1 MDIKQI
7 DNSNLISRDLSW
19 LNFNHRVLDLVKNS
33 KRSILDRLK
42 FLSIVASN
50 FDEFFEVRVGSLYN
64 YIDNKKKRIDYS
76 GMREDPFREYL
87 LNESKKFYKDF
98 NNHFSEKLV
107 SDLKKEKIIIGDVE
121 ILDEEGRKKI
131 KKYFKKT
138 IFPMLTPMVFDN
150 LHSFPILMNKVLIF
164 GVVTKSND
172 SSNKK
177 KISFI
182 QIPVNLPRY
191 FEYKIGDNICFIP
204 IEKIIEKYIHKFFRS
219 VVIKSVSLFRII
231 RNGDFTLEES
241 EDIETNFL
249 EELKQK
255 LKDRKFSRVVRIEI
269 SNTFDKYLL
278 ESLKERFNIDDF
290 NIMRSSPDAIM
301 DLSSINQI
309 IEFNE
314 FSDLLP
320 LYPSPVDPIDI
331 EANLDKSI
339 FELLSEK
346 DVFLHHPYNSFDPV
360 IKFLNEAA
368 DDPNVLSIKI
378 TLYRTAKNSRV
389 IDALLKA
396 AENGKHVS
404 VLFEVKARFDEE
416 NNLKNGYKL
425 ERAGCYVI
433 YGIGSLKTHTKLL
446 LIVRREGKKVKNY
459 AHMGTGNYNE
469 TTSRLYTDI
478 SLMTSN
484 QKYTKD
490 ALEFFNVITGHSVPD
505 DYENLITA
513 PIYMRNKIIEL
524 IEGEIKNSKAGKEAK
539 ICIKINS
546 LQDKDVINKLY
557 DASNSGVKIC
567 LIVRGICCLR
577 PARKDLSQNIE
588 VISIVGDY
596 LEHSRLYY
604 FHNSGDPVIYS
615 GSADVMIRSFKR
627 RVESLFKINED
638 QIKKQAITILN
649 YNLRDNC
656 NSYIL
661 QEDGSYIKKEL
672 DDNTNY
678 ILSITPETISIT
690 LKKDFML
697 KTKNNLF

>member
-1 MDIKQI
+1 MNSNIINQ
-7 DNSNLISRDLSW
+7 SNLISRDLSW
-19 LNFNHRVLDLVKNS
+19 LNFNYRVLDQVKDKN
-33 KRSILDRLK
+33 RGVLDKLK
-42 FLSIVASN
+42 FLSIVSSN
-50 FDEFFEVRVGSLYN
+50 FDEFFEIRVGSLYN
-64 YIDNKKKRIDYS
+64 YIDNNKKRIDYS
-76 GMREDPFREYL
+76 GMREEPFREFL
-87 LNESKKFYKDF
+87 LGQCSKFFNDF
-98 NNHFSEKLV
+98 NTYFSDTIITELN
-107 SDLKKEKIIIGDVE
+107 KKKIFIGNLDN
-121 ILDEEGRKKI
+121 LDEEGQKRA

-164 GVVTKSND
+164 GVVTKTKD
-172 SSNKK
+172 SSKKK

-182 QIPVNLPRY
+182 QIPVNLPRF
-191 FEYKIGDNICFIP
+191 FEYKIEDNIFFIP
-204 IEKIIEKYIHKFFRS
+204 IEKIISKYIENFFRS
-219 VVIKSVSLFRII
+219 VLIESVSLFRII
-231 RNGDFTLEES
+231 RNGEFTLEES
-241 EDIETNFL
+241 EVIETNFL

-269 SNTFDKYLL
+269 SKSFDDYLL
-278 ESLKERFNIDDF
+278 KSLKERFKVDDL
-290 NIMRSSPDAIM
+290 NIMRLKSNTILDYTS
-301 DLSSINQI
+301 LNQI
-309 IEFNE
+309 IDYNE
-314 FSDLLP
+314 FSELLP
-320 LYPSPVDPIDI
+320 NYPSPIKSIDM
-331 EANLDKSI
+331 EGDNEKSI
-339 FELLSEK
+339 FEILSDR

-360 IKFLNEAA
+360 IKLLNEAA

-378 TLYRTAKNSRV
+378 TLYRTAKNSGV

-396 AENGKHVS
+396 AEKGKHVS

-416 NNLKNGYKL
+416 NNLRNGYKL
-425 ERAGCYVI
+425 EKAGCYVI

-469 TTSRLYTDI
+469 TTSRLYTDL

-513 PIYMRNKIIEL
+513 PIYMRDKIISL
-524 IEGEIKNSKAGKEAK
+524 IQGEIDTSLSGGEGK

-557 DASNSGVKIC
+557 EASNSGVKVC

-577 PARKDLSQNIE
+577 PGREGLSENIK
-588 VISIVGDY
+588 VLSIVGDY

-604 FHNSGDPVIYS
+604 FHNGGNPIIYS

-627 RVESLFKINED
+627 RIESLFKINEEF
-638 QIKKQAITILN
+638 IKKEAITILN

-656 NSYIL
+656 NSYEL
-661 QEDGSYIKKEL
+661 NEDGSYSKREKGKNKE
-672 DDNTNY
+672 
-678 ILSITPETISIT
+678 
-690 LKKDFML
+690 F
-697 KTKNNLF
+697 NLFKEFYLLDRNKVEESIIL

>member
-1 MDIKQI
+1 MNSNIINQ
-7 DNSNLISRDLSW
+7 SNLISRDLSW
-19 LNFNHRVLDLVKNS
+19 LNFNYRVLDQVKDKN
-33 KRSILDRLK
+33 RGVLDKLK
-42 FLSIVASN
+42 FLSIVSSN
-50 FDEFFEVRVGSLYN
+50 FDEFFEIRVGSLYN
-64 YIDNKKKRIDYS
+64 YIDNNKKRIDYS
-76 GMREDPFREYL
+76 GMREEPFREFLLEQCSKFFNDFNTYFSDTIITE
-87 LNESKKFYKDF
+87 LNEKKIF
-98 NNHFSEKLV
+98 
-107 SDLKKEKIIIGDVE
+107 IGNLDN
-121 ILDEEGRKKI
+121 LDEEGQKRA

-164 GVVTKSND
+164 GVVTKTKD
-172 SSNKK
+172 SSKKK

-182 QIPVNLPRY
+182 QIPVNLPRF
-191 FEYKIGDNICFIP
+191 FEYKIDDNIFFIP
-204 IEKIIEKYIHKFFRS
+204 IEKIISKYIDKFFRS
-219 VVIKSVSLFRII
+219 VQIESVSLFRII

-269 SNTFDKYLL
+269 SKSFDDYLL
-278 ESLKERFNIDDF
+278 KSLKERFKVDDL
-290 NIMRSSPDAIM
+290 NIMRLKSNTILDYTS
-301 DLSSINQI
+301 LNQI
-309 IEFNE
+309 IDYNE
-314 FSDLLP
+314 FSELLP
-320 LYPSPVDPIDI
+320 NYPSPIKSIDM
-331 EANLDKSI
+331 EGDNEKSI
-339 FELLSEK
+339 FEILSDR

-360 IKFLNEAA
+360 IKLLNEAA

-378 TLYRTAKNSRV
+378 TLYRTAKNSGV

-396 AENGKHVS
+396 SEKGKHVS

-416 NNLKNGYKL
+416 NNLRNGYKL
-425 ERAGCYVI
+425 EKAGCYVI

-469 TTSRLYTDI
+469 TTSRLYTDL

-513 PIYMRNKIIEL
+513 PIYMRDKIISL
-524 IEGEIKNSKAGKEAK
+524 IQGEIDTSLSGGEGK

-557 DASNSGVKIC
+557 EASNSGVKVC

-577 PARKDLSQNIE
+577 PGREGLSENIK
-588 VISIVGDY
+588 VLSVVGDY

-604 FHNSGDPVIYS
+604 FHNGGNPIIYS

-627 RVESLFKINED
+627 RIESLFKINEEF
-638 QIKKQAITILN
+638 IKKEAITILN

-656 NSYIL
+656 NSYEL
-661 QEDGSYIKKEL
+661 NEDGSYSKREKGKNKE
-672 DDNTNY
+672 
-678 ILSITPETISIT
+678 
-690 LKKDFML
+690 F
-697 KTKNNLF
+697 NLFKEFYLLDRNKVEESIIL

>member
-1 MDIKQI
+1 MNSNIINQ
-7 DNSNLISRDLSW
+7 SNLISRDLSW
-19 LNFNHRVLDLVKNS
+19 LNFNYRVLDQVKDKN
-33 KRSILDRLK
+33 RGVLDKLK
-42 FLSIVASN
+42 FLSIVSSN
-50 FDEFFEVRVGSLYN
+50 FDEFFEIRVGSLYN
-64 YIDNKKKRIDYS
+64 YIDNNKKRIDYS
-76 GMREDPFREYL
+76 GMREEPFREFLLEQCSKFFNDFNTYFSDTIITE
-87 LNESKKFYKDF
+87 LNEKKIF
-98 NNHFSEKLV
+98 
-107 SDLKKEKIIIGDVE
+107 IGNLDN
-121 ILDEEGRKKI
+121 LDEEGQKRA

-164 GVVTKSND
+164 GVVTKTKD
-172 SSNKK
+172 SSKKK

-182 QIPVNLPRY
+182 QIPVNLPRF
-191 FEYKIGDNICFIP
+191 FEYKIDDNIFFIP
-204 IEKIIEKYIHKFFRS
+204 IEKIISKYIDKFFRS
-219 VVIKSVSLFRII
+219 VLIESVSLFRII

-269 SNTFDKYLL
+269 SKSFDDYLL
-278 ESLKERFNIDDF
+278 KSLKERFKVDDL
-290 NIMRSSPDAIM
+290 NIMRLKSNTILDYTS
-301 DLSSINQI
+301 LNQI
-309 IEFNE
+309 IDYNE
-314 FSDLLP
+314 FTELLP
-320 LYPSPVDPIDI
+320 NYPTPIKSIDM
-331 EANLDKSI
+331 EGDNEKSI
-339 FELLSEK
+339 FEILSDR

-360 IKFLNEAA
+360 IKLLNEAA

-378 TLYRTAKNSRV
+378 TLYRTAKNSGV

-396 AENGKHVS
+396 AEKGKHVS

-416 NNLKNGYKL
+416 NNLRNGYKL
-425 ERAGCYVI
+425 EKAGCYVI

-469 TTSRLYTDI
+469 TTSRLYTDL

-513 PIYMRNKIIEL
+513 PIYMRDKIISL
-524 IEGEIKNSKAGKEAK
+524 IQGEIDTSLSGGEGK

-557 DASNSGVKIC
+557 EASNSGVKVC

-577 PARKDLSQNIE
+577 PGREGLSENIK
-588 VISIVGDY
+588 VLSVVGDY

-604 FHNSGDPVIYS
+604 FHNGGNPIIYS

-627 RVESLFKINED
+627 RIESLFKINEEF
-638 QIKKQAITILN
+638 IKKEAITILN

-656 NSYIL
+656 NSYEL
-661 QEDGSYIKKEL
+661 NEDGSYSKREKGKNKE
-672 DDNTNY
+672 
-678 ILSITPETISIT
+678 
-690 LKKDFML
+690 F
-697 KTKNNLF
+697 NLFKEFYLLDRNKVEESIIL

>member
-1 MDIKQI
+1 MNSNIINQ
-7 DNSNLISRDLSW
+7 SNLISRDLSW
-19 LNFNHRVLDLVKNS
+19 LNFNYRVLDQVKDKN
-33 KRSILDRLK
+33 RGVLDKLK
-42 FLSIVASN
+42 FLSIVSSN
-50 FDEFFEVRVGSLYN
+50 FDEFFEIRVGSLYN
-64 YIDNKKKRIDYS
+64 YIDNNKKRIDYS
-76 GMREDPFREYL
+76 GMREEPFREFLLEQCSKFFNDFNTYFSDTIITE
-87 LNESKKFYKDF
+87 LNEKKIF
-98 NNHFSEKLV
+98 
-107 SDLKKEKIIIGDVE
+107 IGNLDN
-121 ILDEEGRKKI
+121 LDEEGQKRA

-164 GVVTKSND
+164 GVVTKTKD
-172 SSNKK
+172 SSKKK

-182 QIPVNLPRY
+182 QIPVNLPRF
-191 FEYKIGDNICFIP
+191 FEYKIDDNIFFIP
-204 IEKIIEKYIHKFFRS
+204 IEKIISKYIDKFFRS
-219 VVIKSVSLFRII
+219 VLIESVSLFRII

-269 SNTFDKYLL
+269 SKSFDDYLL
-278 ESLKERFNIDDF
+278 KSLKERFKVDDL
-290 NIMRSSPDAIM
+290 NIMRLKSNTILDYTS
-301 DLSSINQI
+301 LNQI
-309 IEFNE
+309 IDYNE
-314 FSDLLP
+314 FSELLP
-320 LYPSPVDPIDI
+320 NYPSPIKSIDM
-331 EANLDKSI
+331 EGDNEKSI
-339 FELLSEK
+339 FEILSDR

-360 IKFLNEAA
+360 IKLLNEAA

-378 TLYRTAKNSRV
+378 TLYRTAKNSGV

-396 AENGKHVS
+396 AEKGKHVS

-416 NNLKNGYKL
+416 NNLRNGYKL
-425 ERAGCYVI
+425 EKAGCYVI

-469 TTSRLYTDI
+469 TTSRLYTDL

-513 PIYMRNKIIEL
+513 PIYMRDKIISL
-524 IEGEIKNSKAGKEAK
+524 IQGEIDTSLSGGEGK

-557 DASNSGVKIC
+557 EASNSGVKVC

-577 PARKDLSQNIE
+577 PGREGLSENIK
-588 VISIVGDY
+588 VLSVVGDY

-604 FHNSGDPVIYS
+604 FHNGGNPIIYS

-627 RVESLFKINED
+627 RIESLFKINEEF
-638 QIKKQAITILN
+638 IKKEAITILN

-656 NSYIL
+656 NSYKL
-661 QEDGSYIKKEL
+661 NEDGSYSKREKGKNKE
-672 DDNTNY
+672 
-678 ILSITPETISIT
+678 
-690 LKKDFML
+690 F
-697 KTKNNLF
+697 NLFKEFYLLDRNKVEESIIL

>member
-1 MDIKQI
+1 MNSNIINQ
-7 DNSNLISRDLSW
+7 SNLISRDLSW
-19 LNFNHRVLDLVKNS
+19 LNFNYRVLDQVKDKN
-33 KRSILDRLK
+33 RGVLDKLK
-42 FLSIVASN
+42 FLSIVSSN
-50 FDEFFEVRVGSLYN
+50 FDEFFEIRVGSLYN
-64 YIDNKKKRIDYS
+64 YIDNNKKRIDYS
-76 GMREDPFREYL
+76 GMREEPFREFLLEQCSKFFNDFNTYFSDTIITE
-87 LNESKKFYKDF
+87 LNEKKIF
-98 NNHFSEKLV
+98 
-107 SDLKKEKIIIGDVE
+107 IGNLDN
-121 ILDEEGRKKI
+121 LDEEGQKRA

-164 GVVTKSND
+164 GVVTKTKD
-172 SSNKK
+172 SSKKK

-182 QIPVNLPRY
+182 QIPVNLPRF
-191 FEYKIGDNICFIP
+191 FEYKIDDNIFFIP
-204 IEKIIEKYIHKFFRS
+204 IEKIISKYIDKFFRS
-219 VVIKSVSLFRII
+219 VLIESVSLFRII

-269 SNTFDKYLL
+269 SKSFDDYLL
-278 ESLKERFNIDDF
+278 KSLKERFKVDDL
-290 NIMRSSPDAIM
+290 NIMRLKSNTILDYTS
-301 DLSSINQI
+301 LNQI
-309 IEFNE
+309 IDYNE
-314 FSDLLP
+314 FSELLP
-320 LYPSPVDPIDI
+320 NYPSPIKSIDM
-331 EANLDKSI
+331 EGDNEKSI
-339 FELLSEK
+339 FEILSDR

-360 IKFLNEAA
+360 IKLLNEAA

-378 TLYRTAKNSRV
+378 TLYRTAKNSGV

-396 AENGKHVS
+396 AEKGKHVS

-416 NNLKNGYKL
+416 NNLRNGYKL
-425 ERAGCYVI
+425 EKAGCYVI

-469 TTSRLYTDI
+469 TTSRLYTDL

-513 PIYMRNKIIEL
+513 PIYMRDKIISL
-524 IEGEIKNSKAGKEAK
+524 IQGEIDTSLSGGEGK

-557 DASNSGVKIC
+557 EASNSGVKVC

-577 PARKDLSQNIE
+577 PGREGLSENIK
-588 VISIVGDY
+588 VLSVVGDY
-596 LEHSRLYY
+596 SEHSRLYY
-604 FHNSGDPVIYS
+604 FHNGGNPIIYS

-627 RVESLFKINED
+627 RIESLFKINEEF
-638 QIKKQAITILN
+638 IKKEAITILN

-656 NSYIL
+656 NSYEL
-661 QEDGSYIKKEL
+661 NEDGSYSKREKGKNKE
-672 DDNTNY
+672 
-678 ILSITPETISIT
+678 
-690 LKKDFML
+690 F
-697 KTKNNLF
+697 NLFKEFYLLDRNKVEESIIL

>member
-1 MDIKQI
+1 MNSNIINQ
-7 DNSNLISRDLSW
+7 SNLISRDLSW
-19 LNFNHRVLDLVKNS
+19 LNFNYRVLDQVKDKN
-33 KRSILDRLK
+33 RGVLDKLK
-42 FLSIVASN
+42 FLSIVSSN
-50 FDEFFEVRVGSLYN
+50 FDEFFEIRVGSLYN
-64 YIDNKKKRIDYS
+64 YIDNNKKRIDYS
-76 GMREDPFREYL
+76 GMREEPFREFLLGQCSKFFNDFNTYFSDTIITE
-87 LNESKKFYKDF
+87 LNEKKIF
-98 NNHFSEKLV
+98 
-107 SDLKKEKIIIGDVE
+107 IGDLNN
-121 ILDEEGRKKI
+121 LDEEGQKRA

-164 GVVTKSND
+164 GVVTKTKD
-172 SSNKK
+172 SSKKK

-182 QIPVNLPRY
+182 QIPVNLPRF
-191 FEYKIGDNICFIP
+191 FEYKIDDNIFFIP
-204 IEKIIEKYIHKFFRS
+204 IEKIISKYIDKFFRS
-219 VVIKSVSLFRII
+219 VLIESVSLFRII

-269 SNTFDKYLL
+269 SKSFDDYLL
-278 ESLKERFNIDDF
+278 KSLKERFKVDDL
-290 NIMRSSPDAIM
+290 NIMRLKSNTILDYTS
-301 DLSSINQI
+301 LNQI
-309 IEFNE
+309 IDYNE
-314 FSDLLP
+314 FSELLP
-320 LYPSPVDPIDI
+320 NYPSPIKSIDM
-331 EANLDKSI
+331 EGDNEKSI
-339 FELLSEK
+339 FEILSDR

-360 IKFLNEAA
+360 IKLLNEAA

-378 TLYRTAKNSRV
+378 TLYRTAKNSGV

-396 AENGKHVS
+396 AEKGKHVS

-416 NNLKNGYKL
+416 NNLRNGYKL
-425 ERAGCYVI
+425 EKAGCYVI

-469 TTSRLYTDI
+469 TTSRLYTDL

-513 PIYMRNKIIEL
+513 PIYMRDKIISL
-524 IEGEIKNSKAGKEAK
+524 IQGEIDTSLSGGEGK

-557 DASNSGVKIC
+557 EASNSGVKVC

-577 PARKDLSQNIE
+577 PGREGLSENIK
-588 VISIVGDY
+588 VLSVVGDY

-604 FHNSGDPVIYS
+604 FHNGGNPIIYS
-615 GSADVMIRSFKR
+615 GSADIMIRSFKR
-627 RVESLFKINED
+627 RIESLFKINEEF
-638 QIKKQAITILN
+638 IKKEAITILN

-656 NSYIL
+656 NSYEL
-661 QEDGSYIKKEL
+661 NEDGSYSKREKGKNKE
-672 DDNTNY
+672 
-678 ILSITPETISIT
+678 
-690 LKKDFML
+690 F
-697 KTKNNLF
+697 NLFKEFYLLDRNKVEESIIL

>member
-1 MDIKQI
+1 MNSNIINQ
-7 DNSNLISRDLSW
+7 SNLISRDLSW
-19 LNFNHRVLDLVKNS
+19 LNFNYRVLDQVKDKN
-33 KRSILDRLK
+33 RGVLDKLK
-42 FLSIVASN
+42 FLSIVSSN
-50 FDEFFEVRVGSLYN
+50 FDEFFEIRVGSLYN
-64 YIDNKKKRIDYS
+64 YIDNNKKRIDYS
-76 GMREDPFREYL
+76 GMREEPFRKFLLGQCSKFFNDFNTYFSDTIITE
-87 LNESKKFYKDF
+87 LNEKKIFIGNL
-98 NNHFSEKLV
+98 NN
-107 SDLKKEKIIIGDVE
+107 
-121 ILDEEGRKKI
+121 LDEEGQKRA

-164 GVVTKSND
+164 GVVTKTKDYSK
-172 SSNKK
+172 KK

-182 QIPVNLPRY
+182 QIPVNLPRF
-191 FEYKIGDNICFIP
+191 FEYKIDDNIFFIP
-204 IEKIIEKYIHKFFRS
+204 IEKIISKYIDKFFRS
-219 VVIKSVSLFRII
+219 VQIESVSLFRII

-269 SNTFDKYLL
+269 SKSFDDYLL
-278 ESLKERFNIDDF
+278 KSLKERFKVDDL
-290 NIMRSSPDAIM
+290 NIMRLKSNTILDYTS
-301 DLSSINQI
+301 LNQI
-309 IEFNE
+309 IDYNE
-314 FSDLLP
+314 FSELLP
-320 LYPSPVDPIDI
+320 NYPSPIKSIDM
-331 EANLDKSI
+331 EGDNEKSI
-339 FELLSEK
+339 FEILSDR

-360 IKFLNEAA
+360 IKLLNEAA

-378 TLYRTAKNSRV
+378 TLYRTAKNSGV

-396 AENGKHVS
+396 AEKGKHVS

-416 NNLKNGYKL
+416 NNLRNGYKL
-425 ERAGCYVI
+425 EKAGCYVI

-469 TTSRLYTDI
+469 TTSRLYTDL

-513 PIYMRNKIIEL
+513 PIYMRDKIISL
-524 IEGEIKNSKAGKEAK
+524 IQGEIDTSLSGGEGK

-557 DASNSGVKIC
+557 EASNSGVKVC

-577 PARKDLSQNIE
+577 PGREGLSENIK
-588 VISIVGDY
+588 VLSVVGDY

-604 FHNSGDPVIYS
+604 FHNGGNPIIYS

-627 RVESLFKINED
+627 RIESLFKINEEF
-638 QIKKQAITILN
+638 IKKEAITILN

-656 NSYIL
+656 NSYEL
-661 QEDGSYIKKEL
+661 NEDGSYSKREKGKNKE
-672 DDNTNY
+672 
-678 ILSITPETISIT
+678 
-690 LKKDFML
+690 F
-697 KTKNNLF
+697 NLFKEFYLLDRNKVEESIIL

>member
-1 MDIKQI
+1 MDTNQI

-290 NIMRSSPDAIM
+290 NIMRSSSDAIM
-301 DLSSINQI
+301 DLTSLNQI

-627 RVESLFKINED
+627 RIESLFKINED

-661 QEDGSYIKKEL
+661 QEDGSYIKKES
-672 DDNTNY
+672 DDNHFDIFKEFYNMNSNKVEGSI
-678 ILSITPETISIT
+678 IL
-690 LKKDFML
+690 
-697 KTKNNLF
+697 

>member
-1 MDIKQI
+1 MNSNIINQ
-7 DNSNLISRDLSW
+7 SNLISRDLSW
-19 LNFNHRVLDLVKNS
+19 LNFNYRVLDQVKDEN
-33 KRSILDRLK
+33 RGILDKLK
-42 FLSIVASN
+42 FLSIVSSN
-50 FDEFFEVRVGSLYN
+50 FDEFFEIRVGSLYN
-64 YIDNKKKRIDYS
+64 YIDNNKKRIDYS
-76 GMREDPFREYL
+76 RMREEPFREFLLGQCLKFFNDFNTYFSDTIITE
-87 LNESKKFYKDF
+87 LNEKKIF
-98 NNHFSEKLV
+98 
-107 SDLKKEKIIIGDVE
+107 IGDLDN
-121 ILDEEGRKKI
+121 LDEEGQKRA

-164 GVVTKSND
+164 GVVTKTKD
-172 SSNKK
+172 SSKKK

-182 QIPVNLPRY
+182 QIPVNLPRF
-191 FEYKIGDNICFIP
+191 FEYKIDDNIFFIP
-204 IEKIIEKYIHKFFRS
+204 IEKIISKYIDKFFRS
-219 VVIKSVSLFRII
+219 VLIESVSLFRII

-269 SNTFDKYLL
+269 SKSFDDYLL
-278 ESLKERFNIDDF
+278 KSLKERFKVDDL
-290 NIMRSSPDAIM
+290 NIMRLKSNTILDYTS
-301 DLSSINQI
+301 LNQI
-309 IEFNE
+309 IDYNE
-314 FSDLLP
+314 FSELLP
-320 LYPSPVDPIDI
+320 NYPSPIKSIDM
-331 EANLDKSI
+331 EGDNEKSI
-339 FELLSEK
+339 FEILSDR

-360 IKFLNEAA
+360 IKLLDEAA
-368 DDPNVLSIKI
+368 NDPDVLSIKI
-378 TLYRTAKNSRV
+378 TLYRTAKNSGV

-416 NNLKNGYKL
+416 NNLRNGYKL
-425 ERAGCYVI
+425 EKAGCYVI

-469 TTSRLYTDI
+469 TTSRLYTDL

-513 PIYMRNKIIEL
+513 PIYMRDKIISL
-524 IEGEIKNSKAGKEAK
+524 IQGEIDTSLSGGEGK

-557 DASNSGVKIC
+557 EASNSGVKVC

-577 PARKDLSQNIE
+577 PGREGLSENIK
-588 VISIVGDY
+588 VLSIVGDY

-604 FHNSGDPVIYS
+604 FHNGGNPIIYS

-627 RVESLFKINED
+627 RIESLFRINEEF
-638 QIKKQAITILN
+638 IKKEAITILN
-649 YNLRDNC
+649 FNLRDNC
-656 NSYIL
+656 NSYEL
-661 QEDGSYIKKEL
+661 NEDGSYSKREKGKNKE
-672 DDNTNY
+672 
-678 ILSITPETISIT
+678 
-690 LKKDFML
+690 F
-697 KTKNNLF
+697 NLFKEFYLLDRNKVEESIIL

>member
-1 MDIKQI
+1 MNSNIINQ
-7 DNSNLISRDLSW
+7 SNLISRDLSW
-19 LNFNHRVLDLVKNS
+19 LNFNYRVLDQVKDKN
-33 KRSILDRLK
+33 RGVLDKLK
-42 FLSIVASN
+42 FLSIVSSN
-50 FDEFFEVRVGSLYN
+50 FDEFFEIRVGSLYN
-64 YIDNKKKRIDYS
+64 YIDNNKKRIDYS
-76 GMREDPFREYL
+76 GMREEPFREFLLGQCSKFFNDFNTYFSDTIISE
-87 LNESKKFYKDF
+87 LNEKKIF
-98 NNHFSEKLV
+98 
-107 SDLKKEKIIIGDVE
+107 IGDLDN
-121 ILDEEGRKKI
+121 LDEEGQKKA

-164 GVVTKSND
+164 GVVTRTKG
-172 SSNKK
+172 SSKKK

-182 QIPVNLPRY
+182 QIPVNLPRF
-191 FEYKIGDNICFIP
+191 FEYKIDDNIFFIP
-204 IEKIIEKYIHKFFRS
+204 IEKIISKYIDKFFRS
-219 VVIKSVSLFRII
+219 VLIESVSLFRII

-269 SNTFDKYLL
+269 SKSFDDYLL
-278 ESLKERFNIDDF
+278 KSLKERFKVDDL
-290 NIMRSSPDAIM
+290 NIMRLKSNTILDYTS
-301 DLSSINQI
+301 LNQI
-309 IEFNE
+309 IDYNE
-314 FSDLLP
+314 FSELLP
-320 LYPSPVDPIDI
+320 NYPSPIKSIDM
-331 EANLDKSI
+331 EGDNEKSI
-339 FELLSEK
+339 FEILS
-346 DVFLHHPYNSFDPV
+346 DRDIFLHHPYNSFDPV
-360 IKFLNEAA
+360 IKLLNEAA

-378 TLYRTAKNSRV
+378 TLYRTAKNSGV

-396 AENGKHVS
+396 AEKGKHVS

-416 NNLKNGYKL
+416 NNLRNGYKL
-425 ERAGCYVI
+425 EKAGCYVI

-469 TTSRLYTDI
+469 TTSRLYTDL

-513 PIYMRNKIIEL
+513 PIYMRDKIISL
-524 IEGEIKNSKAGKEAK
+524 IQGEIDTSLSGGEGK

-557 DASNSGVKIC
+557 EASNSGVKVC

-577 PARKDLSQNIE
+577 PGREGLSENIK
-588 VISIVGDY
+588 VLSIVGDY

-604 FHNSGDPVIYS
+604 FHNAGNPIIYS

-627 RVESLFKINED
+627 RIESLFKINEEF
-638 QIKKQAITILN
+638 IKKEAITILN

-656 NSYIL
+656 NSYEL
-661 QEDGSYIKKEL
+661 NEDGSYSKIEKGKNKE
-672 DDNTNY
+672 
-678 ILSITPETISIT
+678 
-690 LKKDFML
+690 F
-697 KTKNNLF
+697 NLFKEFYLLDRNKVEESIIL

>member
-1 MDIKQI
+1 MNSNIINQ
-7 DNSNLISRDLSW
+7 SNLISRDLSW
-19 LNFNHRVLDLVKNS
+19 LNFNYRVLDQVKDKN
-33 KRSILDRLK
+33 RGVLDKLK
-42 FLSIVASN
+42 FLSIVSSN
-50 FDEFFEVRVGSLYN
+50 FDEFFEIRVGSLYN
-64 YIDNKKKRIDYS
+64 YIDNNKKRIDYS
-76 GMREDPFREYL
+76 GMREEPFREFLLEQCSKFFNDFNTYFSDTIITE
-87 LNESKKFYKDF
+87 LNEKKIF
-98 NNHFSEKLV
+98 
-107 SDLKKEKIIIGDVE
+107 IGNLDN
-121 ILDEEGRKKI
+121 LDEEGQKRA

-164 GVVTKSND
+164 GVVTKTKD
-172 SSNKK
+172 SSKKK

-182 QIPVNLPRY
+182 QIPVNLPRF
-191 FEYKIGDNICFIP
+191 FEYKIDDNIFFIP
-204 IEKIIEKYIHKFFRS
+204 IEKIISKYIDKFFRS
-219 VVIKSVSLFRII
+219 VLIESVSLFRII

-269 SNTFDKYLL
+269 SKSFDDYLL
-278 ESLKERFNIDDF
+278 KSLKERFKVDDL
-290 NIMRSSPDAIM
+290 NIMRLKANTILDYTS
-301 DLSSINQI
+301 LNQLI
-309 IEFNE
+309 DYNE
-314 FSDLLP
+314 FSELLP
-320 LYPSPVDPIDI
+320 NYPSPIKSIDM
-331 EANLDKSI
+331 EGDNEKSI
-339 FELLSEK
+339 FEILSDR

-360 IKFLNEAA
+360 IKLLNEAA

-378 TLYRTAKNSRV
+378 TLYRTAKNSGV

-396 AENGKHVS
+396 AEKGKHVS

-416 NNLKNGYKL
+416 NNLRNGYKL
-425 ERAGCYVI
+425 EKAGCYVI

-469 TTSRLYTDI
+469 TTSRLYTDL

-513 PIYMRNKIIEL
+513 PIYMRDKIISL
-524 IEGEIKNSKAGKEAK
+524 IQGEIDTSLSGGEGK

-557 DASNSGVKIC
+557 EASNSGVKVC

-577 PARKDLSQNIE
+577 PGREGLSENIK
-588 VISIVGDY
+588 VLSVVGDY

-604 FHNSGDPVIYS
+604 FHNGGNPIIYS

-627 RVESLFKINED
+627 RIESLFKINEEF
-638 QIKKQAITILN
+638 IKKEAITILN

-656 NSYIL
+656 NSYEL
-661 QEDGSYIKKEL
+661 NEDGSYSKREKGKNKE
-672 DDNTNY
+672 
-678 ILSITPETISIT
+678 
-690 LKKDFML
+690 F
-697 KTKNNLF
+697 NLFKEFYLLDRNKVEESIIL

>member
-1 MDIKQI
+1 MDKNQI
-7 DNSNLISRDLSW
+7 DKSNLISRDLSW
-19 LNFNHRVLDLVKNS
+19 LNFNRRVLDLVKNTN
-33 KRSILDRLK
+33 RSILDRLK

-50 FDEFFEVRVGSLYN
+50 FDEFFEVRVGSLYS
-64 YIDNKKKRIDYS
+64 YIDNNKKRIDYS
-76 GMREDPFREYL
+76 GMREDPFREHL
-87 LNESKKFYKDF
+87 LNESKKIYKDF
-98 NNHFSEKLV
+98 NNLFSEKLV
-107 SDLKKEKIIIGDVE
+107 SDLKKEKIIIGNVD
-121 ILDEEGRKKI
+121 ILDEEGRKKV

-138 IFPMLTPMVFDN
+138 IFPMLTPMVYDN

-172 SSNKK
+172 STNKK

-182 QIPVNLPRY
+182 QIPINLPRY
-191 FEYKIGDNICFIP
+191 FEYKVGDNICFIP

-219 VVIKSVSLFRII
+219 VIIKSVSLFRII

-269 SNTFDKYLL
+269 SNSFDEYLL

-290 NIMRSSPDAIM
+290 NIMRSSPDAII
-301 DLSSINQI
+301 DLTSLNQI

-331 EANLDKSI
+331 EANFDKSI

-546 LQDKDVINKLY
+546 LQDKEVINKLY
-557 DASNSGVKIC
+557 DASNSGVKVC

-627 RVESLFKINED
+627 RIESLFKVNED

-661 QEDGSYIKKEL
+661 QEDGSYIKKES
-672 DDNTNY
+672 DDNHFDIFKEFYNMNSNRVEASI
-678 ILSITPETISIT
+678 IL
-690 LKKDFML
+690 
-697 KTKNNLF
+697 

>member
-1 MDIKQI
+1 MNSNIINQ
-7 DNSNLISRDLSW
+7 SNLISRDLSW
-19 LNFNHRVLDLVKNS
+19 LNFNYRVLDQVKDKN
-33 KRSILDRLK
+33 RGVLDKLK
-42 FLSIVASN
+42 FLSIVSSN
-50 FDEFFEVRVGSLYN
+50 FDEFFEIRVGSLYN
-64 YIDNKKKRIDYS
+64 YIDNNKKRIDYS
-76 GMREDPFREYL
+76 GMREEPFREFLLEQCSKFFNDFNTYFSDTIITE
-87 LNESKKFYKDF
+87 LNE
-98 NNHFSEKLV
+98 
-107 SDLKKEKIIIGDVE
+107 
-121 ILDEEGRKKI
+121 KKI
-131 KKYFKKT
+131 FIGNLDNLDKEGQKRAKKYFKKT

-164 GVVTKSND
+164 GVVTKTKD
-172 SSNKK
+172 SSKKK

-182 QIPVNLPRY
+182 QIPVNLPRF
-191 FEYKIGDNICFIP
+191 FEYKIDDNIFFIP
-204 IEKIIEKYIHKFFRS
+204 IEKIISKYIDKFFRS
-219 VVIKSVSLFRII
+219 VLIESVSLFRII

-269 SNTFDKYLL
+269 SKSFDDYLL
-278 ESLKERFNIDDF
+278 KSLKERFKVDDL
-290 NIMRSSPDAIM
+290 NIMRLKSNTILDYTS
-301 DLSSINQI
+301 LNQI
-309 IEFNE
+309 IDYNE
-314 FSDLLP
+314 FSELLP
-320 LYPSPVDPIDI
+320 NYPSPIKSIDM
-331 EANLDKSI
+331 EGDNEKSI
-339 FELLSEK
+339 FEILSDR

-360 IKFLNEAA
+360 IKLLNEAA

-378 TLYRTAKNSRV
+378 TLYRTAKNSGV

-396 AENGKHVS
+396 AEKGKHVS

-416 NNLKNGYKL
+416 NNLRNGYKL
-425 ERAGCYVI
+425 EKAGCYVI

-469 TTSRLYTDI
+469 TTSRLYTDL

-513 PIYMRNKIIEL
+513 PIYMRDKIISL
-524 IEGEIKNSKAGKEAK
+524 IQGEIDTSLSGGEGK

-557 DASNSGVKIC
+557 EASNSGVKIC

-577 PARKDLSQNIE
+577 PGREGLSENIK
-588 VISIVGDY
+588 VLSVVGDY

-604 FHNSGDPVIYS
+604 FHNGGNPIIYS
-615 GSADVMIRSFKR
+615 GSADIMIRSFKR
-627 RVESLFKINED
+627 RIESLFKINEEF
-638 QIKKQAITILN
+638 IKKEAITILN

-656 NSYIL
+656 NSYEL
-661 QEDGSYIKKEL
+661 NEDGSYSKREKGKNKE
-672 DDNTNY
+672 
-678 ILSITPETISIT
+678 
-690 LKKDFML
+690 F
-697 KTKNNLF
+697 NLFKEFYLLDRNKVEESIIL

>member
-1 MDIKQI
+1 MDKNQI
-7 DNSNLISRDLSW
+7 DKSNLISRDLSW

-33 KRSILDRLK
+33 NRSILDRLK

-87 LNESKKFYKDF
+87 LNESKKIYKDF
-98 NNHFSEKLV
+98 NNLFSEKLV
-107 SDLKKEKIIIGDVE
+107 SELKKEKIIIGNIE
-121 ILDEEGRKKI
+121 ILDEEGRKKV

-138 IFPMLTPMVFDN
+138 IFPMLTPMVYDN

-164 GVVTKSND
+164 GVITKSND
-172 SSNKK
+172 STNKK

-182 QIPVNLPRY
+182 QIPINLPRY
-191 FEYKIGDNICFIP
+191 FEYKVGDNICFIP
-204 IEKIIEKYIHKFFRS
+204 IEKIIEKYIYKFFRS
-219 VVIKSVSLFRII
+219 VVIKNVSLFRII

-269 SNTFDKYLL
+269 SSSFDEYLL
-278 ESLKERFNIDDF
+278 ESLKERFYIDDF
-290 NIMRSSPDAIM
+290 NIMRSSPETII
-301 DLSSINQI
+301 DLTSLNQI

-331 EANLDKSI
+331 EANFDKSI

-360 IKFLNEAA
+360 IKFLNDAA

-416 NNLKNGYKL
+416 NNLKNGFKL

-505 DYENLITA
+505 DYDNLITA

-546 LQDKDVINKLY
+546 LQDKEVINKLY

-577 PARKDLSQNIE
+577 PSRKGLSQNIE
-588 VISIVGDY
+588 VISIIGDY

-627 RVESLFKINED
+627 RIESLFKINED

-661 QEDGSYIKKEL
+661 QEDGSYIKKES
-672 DDNTNY
+672 DDNHFDIFKEFYNMNSNRVEGSI
-678 ILSITPETISIT
+678 IL
-690 LKKDFML
+690 
-697 KTKNNLF
+697 

>member
-1 MDIKQI
+1 MNSNIINQ
-7 DNSNLISRDLSW
+7 SNLISRDLSW
-19 LNFNHRVLDLVKNS
+19 LNFNYRVLDQVKDKN
-33 KRSILDRLK
+33 RGVLDKLK
-42 FLSIVASN
+42 FLSIVSSN
-50 FDEFFEVRVGSLYN
+50 FDEFFEIRVGSLYN
-64 YIDNKKKRIDYS
+64 YIDNNKKRIDYS
-76 GMREDPFREYL
+76 GMREEPFREFLLEQCSKFFNDFNTYFSDTIITE
-87 LNESKKFYKDF
+87 LNEKKIF
-98 NNHFSEKLV
+98 
-107 SDLKKEKIIIGDVE
+107 IGNLDN
-121 ILDEEGRKKI
+121 LDEEGQKRA

-164 GVVTKSND
+164 GVVTKTKD
-172 SSNKK
+172 SSKKK

-182 QIPVNLPRY
+182 QIPVNLPRF
-191 FEYKIGDNICFIP
+191 FEYKIDDNIFFIP
-204 IEKIIEKYIHKFFRS
+204 IEKIISKYIDKFFRS
-219 VVIKSVSLFRII
+219 VLIESVSLFRII

-269 SNTFDKYLL
+269 SKSFDDYLL
-278 ESLKERFNIDDF
+278 KSLKERFKVDDL
-290 NIMRSSPDAIM
+290 NIMRLKSNTILDYTS
-301 DLSSINQI
+301 LNQI
-309 IEFNE
+309 IDYNE
-314 FSDLLP
+314 FSELLP
-320 LYPSPVDPIDI
+320 NYPSPIKSIDM
-331 EANLDKSI
+331 EGDNEKSI
-339 FELLSEK
+339 FEILSDR

-360 IKFLNEAA
+360 IKLLNEAA

-378 TLYRTAKNSRV
+378 TLYRTAKNSGV

-396 AENGKHVS
+396 AEKGKHVS

-416 NNLKNGYKL
+416 NNLRNGYKL
-425 ERAGCYVI
+425 EKAGCYVI

-469 TTSRLYTDI
+469 TTSRLYTDL

-513 PIYMRNKIIEL
+513 PIYMRDKIISL
-524 IEGEIKNSKAGKEAK
+524 IQGEIDTSLSGGEGK

-557 DASNSGVKIC
+557 EASNSGVKVC

-577 PARKDLSQNIE
+577 PGREGLSENIQ
-588 VISIVGDY
+588 VLSVVGDY

-604 FHNSGDPVIYS
+604 FHNGGNPIIYS

-627 RVESLFKINED
+627 RIESLFKINEEF
-638 QIKKQAITILN
+638 IKKEAITILN

-656 NSYIL
+656 NSYEL
-661 QEDGSYIKKEL
+661 NEDGSYSKREKGKNKE
-672 DDNTNY
+672 
-678 ILSITPETISIT
+678 
-690 LKKDFML
+690 F
-697 KTKNNLF
+697 NLFKEFYLLDRNKVEESIIL

>member
-1 MDIKQI
+1 MDLKQI
-7 DNSNLISRDLSW
+7 GKSNLISRDLSW
-19 LNFNHRVLDLVKNS
+19 LNFNYRVLDLVKNS

-64 YIDNKKKRIDYS
+64 YIDNHKKRIDYS
-76 GMREDPFREYL
+76 GMREIPFREYL
-87 LNESKKFYKDF
+87 LKESKNFYKDF
-98 NNHFSEKLV
+98 NDHFSNKLV
-107 SDLKKEKIIIGDVE
+107 SNLKKEKIIIGSVD

-164 GVVTKSND
+164 GVVTKSKD
-172 SSNKK
+172 SSKKK

-182 QIPVNLPRY
+182 QIPINLPRF
-191 FEYKIGDNICFIP
+191 FEYQVEDKICFIP
-204 IEKIIEKYIHKFFRS
+204 IEKIIEKYINKFFRS
-219 VVIKSVSLFRII
+219 VVIESISLFRII

-269 SNTFDKYLL
+269 SNSFDEYLL
-278 ESLKERFNIDDF
+278 KSLKERFKIDDF
-290 NIMRSSPDAIM
+290 NIMRLSPDAII
-301 DLSSINQI
+301 DLTSLNQI
-309 IEFNE
+309 IDFNE
-314 FSDLLP
+314 FSELLP
-320 LYPSPVDPIDI
+320 EYPSPIKPIDI
-331 EANLDKSI
+331 DYSVDKSI
-339 FELLSEK
+339 IELLSEK
-346 DVFLHHPYNSFDPV
+346 DIFLHHPYNSFEPV
-360 IKFLNEAA
+360 IKLLNEAA

-396 AENGKHVS
+396 SENGKHVS

-416 NNLKNGYKL
+416 NNLNNGYKL

-469 TTSRLYTDI
+469 TTSRLYTDV

-524 IEGEIKNSKAGKEAK
+524 IEGEIKTSKLGKEAK

-546 LQDKDVINKLY
+546 LQDKEVINKLY
-557 DASNSGVKIC
+557 EASNSGVKVC

-577 PARKDLSQNIE
+577 PGRKNLSLNIE
-588 VISIVGDY
+588 VFSIVGDY

-604 FHNSGDPVIYS
+604 FHNSGDPIIYS
-615 GSADVMIRSFKR
+615 GSADVMIRSFR
-627 RVESLFKINED
+627 RRIESLFKINED
-638 QIKKQAITILN
+638 SIKKQAITILN

-661 QEDGSYIKKEL
+661 QEDGTYIKKES
-672 DDNTNY
+672 DDNQFDIFKEFYN
-678 ILSITPETISIT
+678 INSKRVEETII
-690 LKKDFML
+690 L
-697 KTKNNLF
+697 

>member
-1 MDIKQI
+1 MNSNIINQ
-7 DNSNLISRDLSW
+7 SNLISRDLSW
-19 LNFNHRVLDLVKNS
+19 LNFNYRVLDQVKDKN
-33 KRSILDRLK
+33 RGVLDKLK
-42 FLSIVASN
+42 FLSIVSSN
-50 FDEFFEVRVGSLYN
+50 FDEFFEIRVGSLYN
-64 YIDNKKKRIDYS
+64 YIDNNKKRIDYS
-76 GMREDPFREYL
+76 GMREEPFREFLLEQCSKFFNDFNTYFSDTIITE
-87 LNESKKFYKDF
+87 LNE
-98 NNHFSEKLV
+98 
-107 SDLKKEKIIIGDVE
+107 
-121 ILDEEGRKKI
+121 KKI
-131 KKYFKKT
+131 FIGNLDNLDKEGQKRAKKYFKKT

-164 GVVTKSND
+164 GVVTKTKD
-172 SSNKK
+172 SSKKK

-182 QIPVNLPRY
+182 QIPVNLPRF
-191 FEYKIGDNICFIP
+191 FEYKIDDNIFFIP
-204 IEKIIEKYIHKFFRS
+204 IEKIISKYIDKFFRS
-219 VVIKSVSLFRII
+219 VLIESVSLFRII

-269 SNTFDKYLL
+269 SKSFDDYLL
-278 ESLKERFNIDDF
+278 KSLKERFKVDDL
-290 NIMRSSPDAIM
+290 NIMRLKSNTILDYTS
-301 DLSSINQI
+301 LNQI
-309 IEFNE
+309 IDYNE
-314 FSDLLP
+314 FSELLP
-320 LYPSPVDPIDI
+320 NYPSPIKSIDM
-331 EANLDKSI
+331 EGDNEKSI
-339 FELLSEK
+339 FEILSDR

-360 IKFLNEAA
+360 IKLLNEAA

-378 TLYRTAKNSRV
+378 TLYRTAKNSGV

-396 AENGKHVS
+396 AEKGKHVS

-416 NNLKNGYKL
+416 NNLRNGYKL
-425 ERAGCYVI
+425 EKAGCYVI

-469 TTSRLYTDI
+469 TTSRLYTDL

-513 PIYMRNKIIEL
+513 PIYMRDKIINL
-524 IEGEIKNSKAGKEAK
+524 IQGEIDTSLSGGEGK

-557 DASNSGVKIC
+557 EASNSGVKIC

-577 PARKDLSQNIE
+577 PGREGLSENIK
-588 VISIVGDY
+588 VLSVVGDY

-604 FHNSGDPVIYS
+604 FHNGGNPIIYS
-615 GSADVMIRSFKR
+615 GSADIMIRSFKR
-627 RVESLFKINED
+627 RIESLFKINEEF
-638 QIKKQAITILN
+638 IKKEAITILN

-656 NSYIL
+656 NSYEL
-661 QEDGSYIKKEL
+661 NEDGSYSKREKGKNKE
-672 DDNTNY
+672 
-678 ILSITPETISIT
+678 
-690 LKKDFML
+690 F
-697 KTKNNLF
+697 NLFKEFYLLDRNKVEESIIL

>member
-1 MDIKQI
+1 MNSNIINQ
-7 DNSNLISRDLSW
+7 SNLISRDLSW
-19 LNFNHRVLDLVKNS
+19 LNFNYRVLDLVKDKN
-33 KRSILDRLK
+33 RGVLDKLK
-42 FLSIVASN
+42 FLSIVSSN
-50 FDEFFEVRVGSLYN
+50 FDEFFEIRVGSLYN
-64 YIDNKKKRIDYS
+64 YIDNNKKRIDYS
-76 GMREDPFREYL
+76 GMREEPFREFLLEQCSKFFNDFNTYFSDTIITE
-87 LNESKKFYKDF
+87 LNEKKIF
-98 NNHFSEKLV
+98 
-107 SDLKKEKIIIGDVE
+107 IGDLDN
-121 ILDEEGRKKI
+121 LDEEGQKRA

-164 GVVTKSND
+164 GVVTKTKD
-172 SSNKK
+172 SSKKK

-182 QIPVNLPRY
+182 QIPVNLPRF
-191 FEYKIGDNICFIP
+191 FEYKIDDNIFFIP
-204 IEKIIEKYIHKFFRS
+204 IEKIISKYIDKFFRS
-219 VVIKSVSLFRII
+219 VLIESVSLFRII

-269 SNTFDKYLL
+269 SKSFDDYLL
-278 ESLKERFNIDDF
+278 KSLKERFKVDDL
-290 NIMRSSPDAIM
+290 NIMRLKSNTILDYTS
-301 DLSSINQI
+301 LNQI
-309 IEFNE
+309 IDYNE
-314 FSDLLP
+314 FSELLP
-320 LYPSPVDPIDI
+320 NYPSPIKSIDM
-331 EANLDKSI
+331 EGDNEKSI
-339 FELLSEK
+339 FEILSDR

-360 IKFLNEAA
+360 IKLLNEAA

-378 TLYRTAKNSRV
+378 TLYRTAKNSGV

-396 AENGKHVS
+396 AEEGKHVS

-416 NNLKNGYKL
+416 NNLRNGYKL
-425 ERAGCYVI
+425 EKAGCYVI

-469 TTSRLYTDI
+469 TTSRLYTDL

-513 PIYMRNKIIEL
+513 PIYMRDKIISL
-524 IEGEIKNSKAGKEAK
+524 IQGEIDTSLSGGEGK

-557 DASNSGVKIC
+557 EASNSGVKVC

-577 PARKDLSQNIE
+577 PGREGLSENIK
-588 VISIVGDY
+588 VLSIVGDY

-604 FHNSGDPVIYS
+604 FHNAGNPIIYS

-627 RVESLFKINED
+627 RIESLFKINEEF
-638 QIKKQAITILN
+638 IKKEAITILN

-656 NSYIL
+656 NSYEL
-661 QEDGSYIKKEL
+661 NEDGSYSKREKGKNKE
-672 DDNTNY
+672 
-678 ILSITPETISIT
+678 
-690 LKKDFML
+690 F
-697 KTKNNLF
+697 NLFKEFYLLDRNKVEESIIL

>member
-1 MDIKQI
+1 MNSNIINQ
-7 DNSNLISRDLSW
+7 SNLISRDLSW
-19 LNFNHRVLDLVKNS
+19 LNFNYRVLDQVKDQS
-33 KRSILDRLK
+33 RGVLDKLK
-42 FLSIVASN
+42 FLSIVSSN

-64 YIDNKKKRIDYS
+64 YIDNSKKRIDYS
-76 GMREDPFREYL
+76 GMREEPFRKFLLSECSKFFNDYNTFFSDKIIPE
-87 LNESKKFYKDF
+87 LNEKNIF
-98 NNHFSEKLV
+98 
-107 SDLKKEKIIIGDVE
+107 IGD
-121 ILDEEGRKKI
+121 IDDLDEEGKKRA

-164 GVVTKSND
+164 GVVTKSMD
-172 SSNKK
+172 SSKKK

-182 QIPVNLPRY
+182 QIPVNIPRF
-191 FEYKIGDNICFIP
+191 FEFKIENKIFFIP
-204 IEKIIEKYIHKFFRS
+204 IENIILKYIDKFFRS
-219 VVIKSVSLFRII
+219 VQIESVSLFRII

-269 SNTFDKYLL
+269 SNSFDDYLL
-278 ESLKERFNIDDF
+278 NSLKERFKVDDL
-290 NIMRSSPDAIM
+290 NIMRLTSNNILDYTS
-301 DLSSINQI
+301 LNQI
-309 IEFNE
+309 IDYNE
-314 FSDLLP
+314 FSELLP
-320 LYPSPVDPIDI
+320 NYPSPIKSIDM
-331 EANLDKSI
+331 EGGNEKSI
-339 FELLSEK
+339 FEILSDR

-360 IKFLNEAA
+360 IKLLNEAA
-368 DDPNVLSIKI
+368 DDPDVLSIKI
-378 TLYRTAKNSRV
+378 TLYRTAKNSGV

-416 NNLKNGYKL
+416 NNLRNGYKL
-425 ERAGCYVI
+425 EKAGCYVI

-469 TTSRLYTDI
+469 TTSRLYTDL

-513 PIYMRNKIIEL
+513 PIYMRDKILNL
-524 IEGEIKNSKAGKEAK
+524 IQGEIDIALSGGEAK

-557 DASNSGVKIC
+557 EASNSGVKIC

-577 PARKDLSQNIE
+577 PGRKGLSENIK
-588 VISIVGDY
+588 VLSIVGDY

-604 FHNSGDPVIYS
+604 FHNGGDPIIYS

-627 RVESLFKINED
+627 RIESLFKINEEF
-638 QIKKQAITILN
+638 IKKEAITILN

-661 QEDGSYIKKEL
+661 NENGSYSKKEKGKNKEFDLFKEFYLL
-672 DDNTNY
+672 DRNKVEESI
-678 ILSITPETISIT
+678 IL
-690 LKKDFML
+690 
-697 KTKNNLF
+697 

>member
-1 MDIKQI
+1 MNSNIINQ
-7 DNSNLISRDLSW
+7 SNLISRDLSW
-19 LNFNHRVLDLVKNS
+19 LNFNYRVLDQVKDKN
-33 KRSILDRLK
+33 RGVLDKLK
-42 FLSIVASN
+42 FLSIVSSN
-50 FDEFFEVRVGSLYN
+50 FDEFFEIRVGSLYN
-64 YIDNKKKRIDYS
+64 YIDNNKKRIDYS
-76 GMREDPFREYL
+76 GMREEPFREFLLEQCSKFFNDFNTYFSDTIITE
-87 LNESKKFYKDF
+87 LNEKKIF
-98 NNHFSEKLV
+98 
-107 SDLKKEKIIIGDVE
+107 IGNLDN
-121 ILDEEGRKKI
+121 LDEEGQKRA

-164 GVVTKSND
+164 GVVTKTKD
-172 SSNKK
+172 SSKKK

-182 QIPVNLPRY
+182 QIPVNLPRF
-191 FEYKIGDNICFIP
+191 FEYKIDDNIFFIP
-204 IEKIIEKYIHKFFRS
+204 IEKIISKYIDKFFRS
-219 VVIKSVSLFRII
+219 VLIESVSLFRII

-269 SNTFDKYLL
+269 SKSFDDYLL
-278 ESLKERFNIDDF
+278 KSLKERFKVDDL
-290 NIMRSSPDAIM
+290 NIMRLKSNTILDYTS
-301 DLSSINQI
+301 LNQI
-309 IEFNE
+309 IDYNE
-314 FSDLLP
+314 FSELLP
-320 LYPSPVDPIDI
+320 NYPSPIKSIDM
-331 EANLDKSI
+331 EGDNEKSI
-339 FELLSEK
+339 FEILSDR

-360 IKFLNEAA
+360 IKLLNEAA

-378 TLYRTAKNSRV
+378 TLYRTAKNSGV

-396 AENGKHVS
+396 AEKGKHVS

-416 NNLKNGYKL
+416 NNLRNGYKL
-425 ERAGCYVI
+425 EKAGCYVI

-469 TTSRLYTDI
+469 TTSRLYTDL

-513 PIYMRNKIIEL
+513 PIYMRDKIISL
-524 IEGEIKNSKAGKEAK
+524 IQGEIDTSLSGGEGK

-557 DASNSGVKIC
+557 EASNSGVKVC

-577 PARKDLSQNIE
+577 PGREGLSENIK
-588 VISIVGDY
+588 VLSIVGDY

-604 FHNSGDPVIYS
+604 FHNGGNPIIYS

-627 RVESLFKINED
+627 RIESLFKINEEF
-638 QIKKQAITILN
+638 IKKEAITILN

-656 NSYIL
+656 NSYEL
-661 QEDGSYIKKEL
+661 NEDGSYSKREKGKNKE
-672 DDNTNY
+672 
-678 ILSITPETISIT
+678 
-690 LKKDFML
+690 F
-697 KTKNNLF
+697 NLFKEFYLLDRNKVEESIIL

>member
-1 MDIKQI
+1 MDTNQI
-7 DNSNLISRDLSW
+7 DKSNLISRDLSW

-76 GMREDPFREYL
+76 GMREDPFREFL

-191 FEYKIGDNICFIP
+191 FEYKVGDNICFIP

-290 NIMRSSPDAIM
+290 NIMRSSSDAIM
-301 DLSSINQI
+301 DLTSLNQI

-627 RVESLFKINED
+627 RIESLFKINED

-661 QEDGSYIKKEL
+661 QEDGSYIKKES
-672 DDNTNY
+672 DDNHFDIFKEFYNMNSNKVEGSI
-678 ILSITPETISIT
+678 IL
-690 LKKDFML
+690 
-697 KTKNNLF
+697 

>member
-1 MDIKQI
+1 MDKNQI
-7 DNSNLISRDLSW
+7 DKSNLISRDLSW
-19 LNFNHRVLDLVKNS
+19 LNFNRRVLDLVKNTN
-33 KRSILDRLK
+33 RSILDRLK

-64 YIDNKKKRIDYS
+64 YIDNNKKRIDYS
-76 GMREDPFREYL
+76 GMREDPFREHL
-87 LNESKKFYKDF
+87 LNESKKIYKDF
-98 NNHFSEKLV
+98 NNLFSEKLV
-107 SDLKKEKIIIGDVE
+107 SDLKKEKIIIGNVD
-121 ILDEEGRKKI
+121 ILDEEGRKKV

-138 IFPMLTPMVFDN
+138 IFPMLTPMVYDN

-172 SSNKK
+172 STNKK

-182 QIPVNLPRY
+182 QIPINLPRY
-191 FEYKIGDNICFIP
+191 FEYKVGDNICFIP

-219 VVIKSVSLFRII
+219 VIIKSVSLFRII

-269 SNTFDKYLL
+269 SNSFDEYLL

-290 NIMRSSPDAIM
+290 NIMRSSPDAII
-301 DLSSINQI
+301 DLTSLNQI

-331 EANLDKSI
+331 EANFDKSI

-524 IEGEIKNSKAGKEAK
+524 IEGEIKNSTAGKEAK

-546 LQDKDVINKLY
+546 LQDKEVINKLY
-557 DASNSGVKIC
+557 DASNSGVKVC

-627 RVESLFKINED
+627 RIESLFKINED

-661 QEDGSYIKKEL
+661 QEDGSYIKKES
-672 DDNTNY
+672 DDKHFDIFKEFYNMNSNRVEASI
-678 ILSITPETISIT
+678 IL
-690 LKKDFML
+690 
-697 KTKNNLF
+697 

>member
-1 MDIKQI
+1 MNSNIINQ
-7 DNSNLISRDLSW
+7 SNLISRDLSW
-19 LNFNHRVLDLVKNS
+19 LNFNYRVLDQVKDKN
-33 KRSILDRLK
+33 RGVLDKLK
-42 FLSIVASN
+42 FLSIVSSN
-50 FDEFFEVRVGSLYN
+50 FDEFFEIRVGSLYN
-64 YIDNKKKRIDYS
+64 YIDNNKKRIDYS
-76 GMREDPFREYL
+76 GMREEPFREFLLEQCSKFFNDFNTYFSDTIITE
-87 LNESKKFYKDF
+87 LNEKKIF
-98 NNHFSEKLV
+98 
-107 SDLKKEKIIIGDVE
+107 IGNLDN
-121 ILDEEGRKKI
+121 LDEEGQKRA

-164 GVVTKSND
+164 GVVTKTKD
-172 SSNKK
+172 SSKKK

-182 QIPVNLPRY
+182 QIPVNLPRF
-191 FEYKIGDNICFIP
+191 FEYKIDDNIFFIP
-204 IEKIIEKYIHKFFRS
+204 IEKIISKYIDKFFRS
-219 VVIKSVSLFRII
+219 VLIESVSLFRII

-269 SNTFDKYLL
+269 SKSFDDYLL
-278 ESLKERFNIDDF
+278 KSLKERFKVDDL
-290 NIMRSSPDAIM
+290 NIMRLKSNTILDYTS
-301 DLSSINQI
+301 LNQI
-309 IEFNE
+309 IDYNE
-314 FSDLLP
+314 FSELLP
-320 LYPSPVDPIDI
+320 NYPSPIKSIDM
-331 EANLDKSI
+331 EGDNEKSI
-339 FELLSEK
+339 FEILSDR

-360 IKFLNEAA
+360 IKLLNEAA

-378 TLYRTAKNSRV
+378 TLYRTAKNSGV

-396 AENGKHVS
+396 AEKGKHVS

-416 NNLKNGYKL
+416 NNLRNGYKL
-425 ERAGCYVI
+425 EKAGCYVI

-469 TTSRLYTDI
+469 TTSRLYTDL

-513 PIYMRNKIIEL
+513 PIYMRDKIISL
-524 IEGEIKNSKAGKEAK
+524 IQGEIDTSLSGGEGK

-557 DASNSGVKIC
+557 EASNSGVKVC

-577 PARKDLSQNIE
+577 PGREGLSENIK
-588 VISIVGDY
+588 VLSVVGDY

-604 FHNSGDPVIYS
+604 FHNGGNPIIYS

-627 RVESLFKINED
+627 RIESLFKINEEF
-638 QIKKQAITILN
+638 IKKEAITILN

-656 NSYIL
+656 NSYEL
-661 QEDGSYIKKEL
+661 NEDGSYSKREKGKNKE
-672 DDNTNY
+672 
-678 ILSITPETISIT
+678 
-690 LKKDFML
+690 F
-697 KTKNNLF
+697 NLFKEFYLLDRNKVEESIIL

>member
-1 MDIKQI
+1 MNSNIINQ
-7 DNSNLISRDLSW
+7 SNLISRDLSW
-19 LNFNHRVLDLVKNS
+19 LNFNYRVLDQVKDKN
-33 KRSILDRLK
+33 RGVLDKLK
-42 FLSIVASN
+42 FLSIVSSN
-50 FDEFFEVRVGSLYN
+50 FDEFFEIRVGSLYN
-64 YIDNKKKRIDYS
+64 YIDNNKKRIDYS
-76 GMREDPFREYL
+76 GMREEPFREFLLEQCSKFFNDFNTYFSDTIITE
-87 LNESKKFYKDF
+87 LNEKKIF
-98 NNHFSEKLV
+98 
-107 SDLKKEKIIIGDVE
+107 IGNLDN
-121 ILDEEGRKKI
+121 LDEEGQKRA

-164 GVVTKSND
+164 GVVTKTKD
-172 SSNKK
+172 SSKKK

-182 QIPVNLPRY
+182 QIPVNLPRF
-191 FEYKIGDNICFIP
+191 FEYKIDDNIFFIP
-204 IEKIIEKYIHKFFRS
+204 IEKIISKYIDKFFRS
-219 VVIKSVSLFRII
+219 VLIESVSLFRII

-269 SNTFDKYLL
+269 SKSFDDYLL
-278 ESLKERFNIDDF
+278 KSLKERFKVDDL
-290 NIMRSSPDAIM
+290 NIMRLKSNTILDYTS
-301 DLSSINQI
+301 LNQI
-309 IEFNE
+309 IDYNE
-314 FSDLLP
+314 FSELLP
-320 LYPSPVDPIDI
+320 NYPSPIKSIDM
-331 EANLDKSI
+331 EGDNEKSI
-339 FELLSEK
+339 FEILSDR

-360 IKFLNEAA
+360 IKLLNEAA

-378 TLYRTAKNSRV
+378 TLYRTAKNSGV

-396 AENGKHVS
+396 AEKGKHVS

-416 NNLKNGYKL
+416 NNLRNGYKL
-425 ERAGCYVI
+425 EKAGCYVI

-469 TTSRLYTDI
+469 TTSRLYTDL

-513 PIYMRNKIIEL
+513 PIYMRDKIISL
-524 IEGEIKNSKAGKEAK
+524 IQGEIDTSLSGGEGK

-557 DASNSGVKIC
+557 EASKSGVKVC

-577 PARKDLSQNIE
+577 PGRKGLSENIK
-588 VISIVGDY
+588 VLSIVGDY

-604 FHNSGDPVIYS
+604 FHNEGNPIIYS

-627 RVESLFKINED
+627 RIESLFKINEEF
-638 QIKKQAITILN
+638 IKKEAITILN

-656 NSYIL
+656 NSYEL
-661 QEDGSYIKKEL
+661 NEDGSYSKREKGKNKE
-672 DDNTNY
+672 
-678 ILSITPETISIT
+678 
-690 LKKDFML
+690 F
-697 KTKNNLF
+697 NLFKEFYLLDRNKIEESIIL

>member
-1 MDIKQI
+1 MNSNIINQ
-7 DNSNLISRDLSW
+7 SNLISRDLSW
-19 LNFNHRVLDLVKNS
+19 LNFNYRVLDQVKDKN
-33 KRSILDRLK
+33 RGVLDKLK
-42 FLSIVASN
+42 FLSIVSSN
-50 FDEFFEVRVGSLYN
+50 FDEFFEIRVGSLYN
-64 YIDNKKKRIDYS
+64 YIDNNKKRIDYS
-76 GMREDPFREYL
+76 GMREEPFREFLLEQCSKFFNDFNTYFSDTIITE
-87 LNESKKFYKDF
+87 LNEKKIF
-98 NNHFSEKLV
+98 
-107 SDLKKEKIIIGDVE
+107 IGNLDN
-121 ILDEEGRKKI
+121 LDEEGQKRA

-164 GVVTKSND
+164 GVVTKTKD
-172 SSNKK
+172 SSKKK

-182 QIPVNLPRY
+182 QIPVNLPRF
-191 FEYKIGDNICFIP
+191 FEYKIDDNIFFIP
-204 IEKIIEKYIHKFFRS
+204 IEKIISKYIDKFFRS
-219 VVIKSVSLFRII
+219 VLIESVSLFRII

-269 SNTFDKYLL
+269 SKSFDDYLL
-278 ESLKERFNIDDF
+278 KSLKERFKVDDL
-290 NIMRSSPDAIM
+290 NIMRLKSNTILDYTS
-301 DLSSINQI
+301 LNQI
-309 IEFNE
+309 IDYNE
-314 FSDLLP
+314 FSELLP
-320 LYPSPVDPIDI
+320 NYPSPIKSIDM
-331 EANLDKSI
+331 EGDNEKSI
-339 FELLSEK
+339 FEILSDR

-360 IKFLNEAA
+360 IKLLNEAA

-378 TLYRTAKNSRV
+378 TLYRTAKNSGV

-396 AENGKHVS
+396 AEKGKHVS

-416 NNLKNGYKL
+416 NNLRNGYKL
-425 ERAGCYVI
+425 EKAGCYVI

-469 TTSRLYTDI
+469 TTSRLYTDL

-513 PIYMRNKIIEL
+513 PIYMRDKIISL
-524 IEGEIKNSKAGKEAK
+524 IQGEIETSLSGGEGK

-557 DASNSGVKIC
+557 EASNSGVKVC

-577 PARKDLSQNIE
+577 PGREGLSENIK
-588 VISIVGDY
+588 VLSVVGDY

-604 FHNSGDPVIYS
+604 FHNGGNPIIYS

-627 RVESLFKINED
+627 RIESLFKINEEF
-638 QIKKQAITILN
+638 IKKEAITILN

-656 NSYIL
+656 NSYEL
-661 QEDGSYIKKEL
+661 NEDGSYSKREKGKNKE
-672 DDNTNY
+672 
-678 ILSITPETISIT
+678 
-690 LKKDFML
+690 F
-697 KTKNNLF
+697 NLFKEFYLLDRNKVEESIIL

>member
-627 RVESLFKINED
+627 RIESLFKINED

-672 DDNTNY
+672 DDNHFDIFKEFYNMNSNKVEESI
-678 ILSITPETISIT
+678 IL
-690 LKKDFML
+690 
-697 KTKNNLF
+697 

>member
-1 MDIKQI
+1 MNSNIINQ
-7 DNSNLISRDLSW
+7 SNLISRDLSW
-19 LNFNHRVLDLVKNS
+19 LNFNYRVLDQVKDKN
-33 KRSILDRLK
+33 RGVLDKLK
-42 FLSIVASN
+42 FLSIVSSN
-50 FDEFFEVRVGSLYN
+50 FDEFFEIRVGSLYN
-64 YIDNKKKRIDYS
+64 YIDNNKKRIDYS
-76 GMREDPFREYL
+76 GMREEPFREFLLEQCSKFFNDFNTYFSDTIITE
-87 LNESKKFYKDF
+87 LNEKKIF
-98 NNHFSEKLV
+98 
-107 SDLKKEKIIIGDVE
+107 IGNLDN
-121 ILDEEGRKKI
+121 LDEEGQKRA

-164 GVVTKSND
+164 GVVTKTKD
-172 SSNKK
+172 SSKKK

-182 QIPVNLPRY
+182 QIPVNLPRF
-191 FEYKIGDNICFIP
+191 FEYKIDDNIFFIP
-204 IEKIIEKYIHKFFRS
+204 IEKIISKYIDKFFRS
-219 VVIKSVSLFRII
+219 VQIESVSLFRII

-269 SNTFDKYLL
+269 SKSFDDYLL
-278 ESLKERFNIDDF
+278 KSLKERFKVDDF
-290 NIMRSSPDAIM
+290 NIMRLKSNTILDYTS
-301 DLSSINQI
+301 LNQI
-309 IEFNE
+309 IDYNE
-314 FSDLLP
+314 FSELLP
-320 LYPSPVDPIDI
+320 NYPSPIKSIDM
-331 EANLDKSI
+331 EGDNEKSI
-339 FELLSEK
+339 FEILSDR

-360 IKFLNEAA
+360 IKLLNEAA

-378 TLYRTAKNSRV
+378 TLYRTAKNSGV

-396 AENGKHVS
+396 AEKGKHVS

-416 NNLKNGYKL
+416 NNLRNGYKL
-425 ERAGCYVI
+425 EKAGCYVI

-469 TTSRLYTDI
+469 TTSRLYTDL

-513 PIYMRNKIIEL
+513 PIYMRDKIISL
-524 IEGEIKNSKAGKEAK
+524 IQGEIDTSLSGGEGK

-557 DASNSGVKIC
+557 EASNSGVKVC

-577 PARKDLSQNIE
+577 PGREGLSENIK
-588 VISIVGDY
+588 VLSVVGDY

-604 FHNSGDPVIYS
+604 FHNGGNPIIYS

-627 RVESLFKINED
+627 RIESLFKINEEF
-638 QIKKQAITILN
+638 IKKEAITILN

-656 NSYIL
+656 NSYEL
-661 QEDGSYIKKEL
+661 NEDGSYSKREKGKNKE
-672 DDNTNY
+672 
-678 ILSITPETISIT
+678 
-690 LKKDFML
+690 F
-697 KTKNNLF
+697 NLFKEFYLLDRNKVEESIIL

>member
-191 FEYKIGDNICFIP
+191 FEYKVGDNICFIP

-290 NIMRSSPDAIM
+290 NIMRSSSDAIM
-301 DLSSINQI
+301 DLTSLNQI

-524 IEGEIKNSKAGKEAK
+524 IEGEIKNSKVGKEAK

-627 RVESLFKINED
+627 RIESLFKINED

-672 DDNTNY
+672 DDNHFDIFKEFYNMNSNKVEGSI
-678 ILSITPETISIT
+678 IL
-690 LKKDFML
+690 
-697 KTKNNLF
+697 